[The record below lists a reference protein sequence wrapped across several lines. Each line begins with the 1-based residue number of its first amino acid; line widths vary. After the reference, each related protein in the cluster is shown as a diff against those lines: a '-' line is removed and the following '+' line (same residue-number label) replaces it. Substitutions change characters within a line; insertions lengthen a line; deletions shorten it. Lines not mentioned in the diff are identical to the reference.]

1 MPSVALVLAQH
12 AGHGGH
18 TGAHGSQTGELV
30 MTIGITVMLVL
41 TWVALGVVCWIFWRA
56 KKREDEALREAEV
69 KWRNAPLS

>member
-1 MPSVALVLAQH
+1 MSALAIVLAQH
-12 AGHGGH
+12 AGHGQ
-18 TGAHGSQTGELV
+18 GAHGTQTGELV

>member
-1 MPSVALVLAQH
+1 MDSVAFLLAQH
-12 AGHGGH
+12 TEHTGH
-18 TGAHGSQTGELV
+18 GAHGSQTGELV
-30 MTIGITVMLVL
+30 MTIGITVMLAL